1 MRTEMDDER
10 NSTLLLLRRTR
21 RMTRAALEPLAPEAV
36 VHAAAPTWRARDVLG
51 HLGVW
56 NGEAARS
63 LEAHAAGGAYACIA
77 SAGFYDDYNERAA
90 SERRAWAMAD
100 VWAEYETTHD
110 RLEAAVATMP
120 PDRWDTPIQY
130 PWTELG
136 SVVGLVVLMTE
147 HETSDHCEPILARL
161 GRS

>member
-21 RMTRAALEPLAPEAV
+21 RMTRAALEPLDPEAL
-36 VHAAAPTWRARDVLG
+36 VHDDGPAWRVRDVLG

-56 NGEAARS
+56 NGEAALS
-63 LEAHAAGGAYACIA
+63 LEAHTAGGAYTCIA

-90 SERRAWAMAD
+90 SERRAWPMAD
-100 VWAEYETTHD
+100 VWAEYEATHD
-110 RLEAAVATMP
+110 RLEAAVAAMP

-147 HETSDHCEPILARL
+147 HETSDHCEPILDRL

>member
-21 RMTRAALEPLAPEAV
+21 RMTRDALEPLDPQAI
-36 VHAAAPTWRARDVLG
+36 VHGDGPAWQVRDVLG

-63 LEAHAAGGAYACIA
+63 LEAHAAGGEYTCIA
-77 SAGFYDDYNERAA
+77 SAGFYDDYNEQAA
-90 SERRAWAMAD
+90 SERRAWSMAD
-100 VWAEYETTHD
+100 VWAEYEETHD
-110 RLEAAVATMP
+110 RLETAVATMP
-120 PDRWDTPIQY
+120 PVRWDTPIQY

-147 HETSDHCEPILARL
+147 HETSDHCEPIQARSDP
-161 GRS
+161 G

>member
-21 RMTRAALEPLAPEAV
+21 RMTRAALEPLDPEAM
-36 VHAAAPTWRARDVLG
+36 VHDDEPAWRVRDVLG

-63 LEAHAAGGAYACIA
+63 LEAHAAGGQYTCIA
-77 SAGFYDDYNERAA
+77 SAGFYDDYNEQAA
-90 SERRAWAMAD
+90 SERRAWSMAD
-100 VWAEYETTHD
+100 VWAEYEATHD
-110 RLEAAVATMP
+110 RLEAAVAAMP

-147 HETSDHCEPILARL
+147 HETSDHCEPILARASR
-161 GRS
+161 G

>member
-10 NSTLLLLRRTR
+10 NSTRLLLQRTR
-21 RMTRAALEPLAPEAV
+21 RMTRAALEPLDPEAV
-36 VHAAAPTWRARDVLG
+36 VHDVGPPWQVRDVLG

-63 LEAHAAGGAYACIA
+63 LEAHASGGEYTCIA
-77 SAGFYDDYNERAA
+77 SAGHYDAYNEQAA
-90 SERRAWAMAD
+90 IERRAWPIAE
-100 VWAEYETTHD
+100 VWAEYEATHD
-110 RLEAAVATMP
+110 RLEAAIATMP

-147 HETSDHCEPILARL
+147 HETSDHCEPLLARM
-161 GRS
+161 GGG